1 MRSCPDQIHAIVLG
15 SLAPATCPRPRRAPA
30 QAGRPD
36 RWRVSRAA
44 QELSA
49 PGRAL
54 IQNLVNKPV
63 LMENAAE
70 METKPE
76 QELSAKQKALGEV
89 GRTRISTLQF
99 R

>member
-1 MRSCPDQIHAIVLG
+1 MAASLSRLAGALLPPALALVEHLPKPGGPTDGASRVPHRSCLP
-15 SLAPATCPRPRRAPA
+15 
-30 QAGRPD
+30 
-36 RWRVSRAA
+36 RAA
-44 QELSA
+44 
-49 PGRAL
+49 PRAL

>member
-1 MRSCPDQIHAIVLG
+1 M
-15 SLAPATCPRPRRAPA
+15 
-30 QAGRPD
+30 
-36 RWRVSRAA
+36 
-44 QELSA
+44 
-49 PGRAL
+49 
-54 IQNLVNKPV
+54 QNLVNKPV

-89 GRTRISTLQF
+89 GRTRVSTLQF

>member
-1 MRSCPDQIHAIVLG
+1 MPLFWGALLLPPA
-15 SLAPATCPRPRRAPA
+15 LALVEHLPKPGGPTDG
-30 QAGRPD
+30 AG
-36 RWRVSRAA
+36 SRAA

>member
-1 MRSCPDQIHAIVLG
+1 MARLACRTGAVCPG
-15 SLAPATCPRPRRAPA
+15 PRPHTESGEQARAH
-30 QAGRPD
+30 
-36 RWRVSRAA
+36 
-44 QELSA
+44 
-49 PGRAL
+49 
-54 IQNLVNKPV
+54 V

>member
-1 MRSCPDQIHAIVLG
+1 MAALLALRFIWLIGHDALWNPPPCGGPGFRSDA
-15 SLAPATCPRPRRAPA
+15 ST
-30 QAGRPD
+30 
-36 RWRVSRAA
+36 
-44 QELSA
+44 
-49 PGRAL
+49 
-54 IQNLVNKPV
+54 NKPV

>member
-1 MRSCPDQIHAIVLG
+1 MANYSVIVKPHSGTLI
-15 SLAPATCPRPRRAPA
+15 RA
-30 QAGRPD
+30 
-36 RWRVSRAA
+36 RAA
-44 QELSA
+44 QELSKLSA

-76 QELSAKQKALGEV
+76 QELSAKQKALGDV

-99 R
+99 C

>member
-1 MRSCPDQIHAIVLG
+1 MRSCPDQIHAIVLE
-15 SLAPATCPRPRRAPA
+15 SLTPATCPRPVEHLPKPGGPTDGAS
-30 QAGRPD
+30 
-36 RWRVSRAA
+36 RVPHRSCLPRAA
-44 QELSA
+44 PSY
-49 PGRAL
+49 R
-54 IQNLVNKPV
+54 NLVNKPV

-76 QELSAKQKALGEV
+76 QELSAKQKALGDV